1 MRYELADKVTFYQTV
16 TAITYRA
23 DDIREAIEFGCTDI
37 KDCYDKAKHK
47 FAKYFIVYDDLNMP
61 IVTVM
66 LQRDGHILFFISDT
80 VINPIA
86 LIRVLK
92 QLALRVTGTCG
103 AIITKT
109 AYWYTEAQR
118 LNRLIGFR
126 DMTLYDYYG
135 LYVLGE

>member
-1 MRYELADKVTFYQTV
+1 MRYELVDKVTFYQTV
-16 TAITYRA
+16 AAITYRP

-37 KDCYDKAKHK
+37 KDCYDKAVHK
-47 FAKYFIVYDDLNMP
+47 FAKYFVVYDDLNVP

-66 LQRDGHILFFISDT
+66 LQRDGHILFFISNN
-80 VINPIA
+80 VSNPRA
-86 LIRVLK
+86 LIRTLK
-92 QLALRVTGTCG
+92 RLAKKVTTSCG

-118 LNRLIGFR
+118 LNRIMGFR

-135 LYVLGE
+135 LYVLGD